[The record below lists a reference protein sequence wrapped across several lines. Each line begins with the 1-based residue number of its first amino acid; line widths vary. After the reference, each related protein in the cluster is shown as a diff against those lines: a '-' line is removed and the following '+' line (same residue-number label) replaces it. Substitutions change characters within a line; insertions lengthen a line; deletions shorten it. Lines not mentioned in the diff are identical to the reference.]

1 MTKPSQLYVFVLI
14 DALGWSYIESTNFL
28 ADALPYRSRVETV
41 LGFSSGAIPTIL
53 TGQPPAQ
60 NGHWN
65 LLYYDPRQSPFR
77 WLRPFR
83 FLPDGLLDSRVSR
96 KAIKEIGRRFL
107 GLGSQFECCV
117 SPRLLPWF
125 NWAEKRSIYESGGI
139 VGAPSFFDIL
149 AKNQVAY
156 RTYTYRQYRDAEIL
170 NRARAEI
177 KSRAADIF
185 FLYLS
190 EFDAF
195 LHMHCLEPDRVS
207 RRLDWY
213 ESELQWVFD
222 VARKADSEAV
232 LSIFSDHGMT
242 PIREHYDLV
251 SQVESLG
258 FAMPQDYLSVYDSTM
273 ARYWFFNP
281 ECRRKMVDFLNTVP
295 FGRVLLDDELRELGV
310 FFPDRRYGEV
320 IFLMDPGVLLTRSNF
335 HGKGWM
341 PKGMHGYHPADRFSD
356 AIFLSNRR
364 PSTEVRR
371 VADIFATLTEPVN
384 QSCLTA

>member
-1 MTKPSQLYVFVLI
+1 MNKSGQLHVFILI
-14 DALGWSYIESTNFL
+14 DALGWRYVESANFL
-28 ADALPYRSRVETV
+28 ADALPYRARVETV

-53 TGQPPAQ
+53 TGRPPAQ

-65 LLYYDPRQSPFR
+65 LLYFDPTQSPFH
-77 WLRPFR
+77 WLRPLR
-83 FLPDGLLDSRVSR
+83 FLPDSVLDSRVS
-96 KAIKEIGRRFL
+96 KKVIKEIGRRFL

-139 VGAPSFFDIL
+139 TGAPSFFDIL
-149 AKNQVAY
+149 AKNQVPY
-156 RTYTYRQYRDAEIL
+156 RAYTYQQYRDAEIL
-170 NRARAEI
+170 NRAREEI

-207 RRLDWY
+207 ERLRWYETELRRL
-213 ESELQWVFD
+213 FD
-222 VARKADSEAV
+222 VAREAGSEAV
-232 LSIFSDHGMT
+232 FSIFSDHGMT
-242 PIREHYDLV
+242 PIREHFDLV

-258 FAMPQDYLSVYDSTM
+258 FVMPQDYLSVYDSTM

-281 ECRRKMVDFLNTVP
+281 ESRRQIVGFLNAVP
-295 FGRVLLDDELRELGV
+295 CGRVLSDDELRELGV
-310 FFPDRRYGEV
+310 FFADRRYGEV

-341 PKGMHGYHPADRFSD
+341 PKGMHGYHPGDPYSD
-356 AIFLSNRR
+356 AIFLSNHR
-364 PSTEVRR
+364 PPAEVRR
-371 VADIFATLTEPVN
+371 VADIFQALIEPVN
-384 QSCLTA
+384 QTCLTV